1 MTAPVVIAAPAALRE
16 RLGAWRREG
25 LRIAFA
31 PTMGNLHAGHLDLVR
46 TAAARADRV
55 VLSIFVNRLQFG
67 PNEDF
72 AAYPRT
78 LEADLARLAG
88 EACDLVFTPDEQ
100 AMYPRG
106 RSATT
111 RVEVPDLGDILCG
124 RARPGHFSGVATI
137 VTKLF
142 NLVQPELAVFG
153 EKDWQQLAVIR
164 QMTADLGFPIE
175 ILGVP
180 TRREP
185 DGLALSSRNRYLTEH
200 ERAVA
205 PGMYNALQAA
215 GEALKGGERD
225 FVAIQHAG
233 MDNIRSAGLEPEY
246 FEVRRQEGLTPPDAR
261 DHRLVILAAAR
272 LGRARLIDN
281 LAVHLPA
288 GISGRSIGPAS
299 EPGSAV

>member
-1 MTAPVVIAAPAALRE
+1 MTTPIVIAAPAALRE
-16 RLGAWRREG
+16 RLDGWRREG

-46 TAAARADRV
+46 TAAAHADRV
-55 VLSIFVNRLQFG
+55 VVSIFVNRLQFG

-78 LEADLARLAG
+78 LEADLACLAR
-88 EACDLVFTPDEQ
+88 EDCDLVFTPDEQ

-111 RVEVPDLGDILCG
+111 RVEVPGLGDILCG
-124 RARPGHFSGVATI
+124 RSRPGHFSGVATI
-137 VTKLF
+137 VAKLF
-142 NLVQPELAVFG
+142 NLVQPQLAVFG

-164 QMTADLGFPIE
+164 QMTADLGFPVE

-215 GEALKGGERD
+215 GEALFGGERD

-233 MDNIRSAGLEPEY
+233 MDNIRSAGLDPEY
-246 FEVRRQEGLTPPDAR
+246 FEIRRQDGLTPPEAQDQS
-261 DHRLVILAAAR
+261 LVILAAAR

-288 GISGRSIGPAS
+288 
-299 EPGSAV
+299 V